1 MLMKPRTDSPS
12 VPDDIQIKIRQ
23 LHDLLEDAQ
32 GLYDEIFNWYDLE
45 LKSYDSSVD
54 ASMELFDPGTGCVVE
69 GISYHAVMDGLC
81 ILQTANESD
90 RG

>member
-1 MLMKPRTDSPS
+1 MNPKTDTPS
-12 VPDDIQIKIRQ
+12 VPDGIRTKIQQ

-32 GLYDEIFNWYDLE
+32 GIYDEIFDWYDQE
-45 LKSYDSSVD
+45 LKSYDPSAD

-69 GISYHAVMDGLC
+69 GISYHVVMDGLC

-90 RG
+90 RD